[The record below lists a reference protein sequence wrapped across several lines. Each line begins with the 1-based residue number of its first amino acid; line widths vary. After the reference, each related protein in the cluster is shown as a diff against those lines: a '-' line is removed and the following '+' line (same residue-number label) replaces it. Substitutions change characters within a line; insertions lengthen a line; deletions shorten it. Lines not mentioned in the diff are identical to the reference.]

1 MKHKFSDNRYRQ
13 HRQSFLKQ
21 KKKIEVSPV
30 ISPAYSLQKSA
41 MPQCREREP
50 VSLLVSRS
58 RGDNTRILER
68 QNQLKSTGQ
77 QTRQESA
84 AQIAPDISKGSHLI
98 LQLSTSGCMCVKKRN
113 KDQRR
118 NHLKGA
124 IGIIPEAY
132 TVIAL
137 TARQQNIVIQK

>member
-1 MKHKFSDNRYRQ
+1 MKHKFSDNKYRQ

-41 MPQCREREP
+41 MPQCRERE
-50 VSLLVSRS
+50 LVSRS

-98 LQLSTSGCMCVKKRN
+98 HQLSTSGCMCVKKIN